1 MPQIQGVPEK
11 LGYPPNQCN
20 PFLAKLS
27 PQEILKVLSNRTINF
42 YIHFGWPLDNL
53 SQVQARERLQNTDN
67 YLEKRKFIVRPEA
80 NLSCCS
86 NLGITKG
93 NINFLMLNIRVM
105 MRMVQKNN
113 PLATLLK

>member
-1 MPQIQGVPEK
+1 M
-11 LGYPPNQCN
+11 
-20 PFLAKLS
+20 
-27 PQEILKVLSNRTINF
+27 
-42 YIHFGWPLDNL
+42 
-53 SQVQARERLQNTDN
+53 QARERLQNTDN

-86 NLGITKG
+86 NFGITKG

-113 PLATLLK
+113 PLARGAFYHLIKVRGLPD